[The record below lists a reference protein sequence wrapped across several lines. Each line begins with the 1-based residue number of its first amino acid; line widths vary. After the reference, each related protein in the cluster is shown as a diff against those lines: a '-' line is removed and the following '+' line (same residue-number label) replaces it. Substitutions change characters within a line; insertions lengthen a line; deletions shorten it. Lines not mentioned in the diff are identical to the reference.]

1 MKCFRVPRR
10 LLICL
15 VGFVIC
21 TPFARAN
28 DARSSH
34 SISHEEAERHATDSD
49 SYTKLCGDV
58 ALKIEAEVH
67 WTGIAKH
74 DADAALVEFKPFD
87 PEWFQVHVGNI
98 LAMDAD
104 PYDFTSNEKWNAWNT
119 GFNKEFRKD
128 LHNKEVVQ

>member
-1 MKCFRVPRR
+1 MLRAFDQMKCFRVPRR

-58 ALKIEAEVH
+58 ALKIEGEVH

-74 DADAALVEFKPFD
+74 DADAALVEFKH
-87 PEWFQVHVGNI
+87 E
-98 LAMDAD
+98 LA
-104 PYDFTSNEKWNAWNT
+104 KI
-119 GFNKEFRKD
+119 D
-128 LHNKEVVQ
+128 LSTAPARH